1 MLDGLQEGL
10 AAVNL
15 GSTVVEHDPDK
26 IALFQRGQEVS
37 YGQLRAMID
46 GFRGGLVERGIKPGD
61 RVALVF
67 ANTLEFVVSF
77 YATLGAGAVAV
88 PLNPLSPAPEM
99 GRELEAIAPAAAIV
113 GPAGRR
119 SFAGLGEKEL
129 AAIDLVIAPIDAGLV
144 DDELIAAVAFAD
156 VIDSEPAPIVD
167 LDPDAPAVM
176 MFTSGTAGL
185 PKAAVLTHAN
195 LDVNQRQMMQHAGDL
210 IRHDDVAFGVLP
222 FFHIYG
228 LNAVLGI
235 SFRIGAAV
243 VLVERFDPATALETI
258 ERRRVT
264 NVLGPPTL
272 WSALAAMPTAN
283 PAALASVR
291 LASSGASK
299 LPDVVAQ
306 MCKDR
311 LGLSVREAYG
321 LTEAAPAVTSAIG
334 TDAPLGSI
342 GSPMPGMELR
352 IIDPMGDDVLI
363 GDEGELLI
371 RGPNVFPGYFNEPE
385 ATSACIDADGWLHT
399 GDIALVDDNGYL
411 YIVDRA
417 KDLVIVS
424 GFNVYPA
431 EVEAVLMEHPSIEDV
446 AVAGVEHPHTGEA
459 VRAYVVPRS
468 GEAID
473 EHDVVDFCTE
483 RLAHY
488 KCPSKVTFVE
498 SIPHGL
504 AGKIL
509 RRELPS

>member
-1 MLDGLQEGL
+1 M
-10 AAVNL
+10 NL
-15 GSTVVEHDPDK
+15 GSSVVEHDPAT

-46 GFRGGLVERGIKPGD
+46 GFRGGLVERGVTPGD

-88 PLNPLSPAPEM
+88 PLNPLSPPPEM
-99 GRELEAIAPAAAIV
+99 GRELEAITPTAAIV

-119 SFAGLGEKEL
+119 SFAGLNEDVL
-129 AAIDLVIAPIDAGLV
+129 AAIDIVIAPIDAGLA
-144 DDELIAAVAFAD
+144 DDELIAPIAFAT
-156 VIDSEPAPIVD
+156 VMDSEPAPIVE
-167 LDPDAPAVM
+167 LDADAPAVM

-185 PKAAVLTHAN
+185 PKAAVLTHGN
-195 LDVNQRQMMQHAGDL
+195 LDVNQRQMMQHAGNL
-210 IRHDDVAFGVLP
+210 IRPDDVAFGVLP

-228 LNAVLGI
+228 LNAVLGL

-243 VLVERFDPATALETI
+243 VLVERFDPAAALETI
-258 ERRRVT
+258 ARRRVT

-272 WSALAAMPTAN
+272 WAALASLPTAN
-283 PAALASVR
+283 PENLRSVR
-291 LASSGASK
+291 VASSGASK
-299 LPDVVAQ
+299 LPDVVAK

-311 LGLSVREAYG
+311 LGVEVREAYG
-321 LTEAAPAVTSAIG
+321 LTEASPAVTSSIG

-342 GSPMPGMELR
+342 GTPMPGMELR

-363 GDEGELLI
+363 GDEGELLV
-371 RGPNVFPGYFNEPE
+371 RGPNVFPGYFGEPE
-385 ATSACIDADGWLHT
+385 ATATCLDSDGWLHT
-399 GDIALVDDNGYL
+399 GDVALVDDGGFL

-431 EVEAVLMEHPSIEDV
+431 EVEAILMEHPSIADV

-459 VRAYVVPRS
+459 VRAYVVPRP

-473 EHDVVDFCTE
+473 EHDVVEFCTE